1 MNTASRLKVI
11 VHAVRMEA
19 RQIISLELRP
29 CDGTPLPAFAPGAH
43 VDLHLSDSLVRS
55 YSLLNAGADGS
66 RYVIAVLNDKNSKGG
81 SRYVHEQLRAGQT
94 LLISRPRNHF
104 PLDEGAS
111 NSVLVAGGIGI
122 TPILCMHKR
131 LRALRRPASL
141 LYCARSRGDA
151 AFSDELE
158 LDADVQFH
166 FDEERGG
173 PPDLKEF
180 LASQPAESHFYCCGP
195 APMIA
200 AFEASCSALGLTN
213 VHIERFAAKDVVVEV
228 AQAGSYQVV
237 LARDGRTLNVPL
249 GAPLLD
255 VLHEAG
261 IEVDSA
267 CREGICGAC
276 ETRVL
281 EGVPDHRDSI
291 LSDSERASGK
301 AMLVCVS
308 GCVGS
313 RLVLDL

>member
-1 MNTASRLKVI
+1 MNTASRLKVV

-19 RQIISLELRP
+19 RHIVSLELRP
-29 CDGTPLPAFAPGAH
+29 CDGKPLPAFAPGAH
-43 VDLHLSDSLVRS
+43 IDLHLSDSLVRS
-55 YSLLNAGADGS
+55 YSLLDAGADGS
-66 RYVIAVLNDKNSKGG
+66 RYAIAVLNDRNSKGG
-81 SRYVHEQLRAGQT
+81 SRYVHEQLRVGQT
-94 LLISRPRNHF
+94 LSISWPRNHF
-104 PLDEGAS
+104 PLNEGAS
-111 NSVLVAGGIGI
+111 KSVLVAGGIGI

-131 LRALRRPASL
+131 LRALQRPAAL

-166 FDEERGG
+166 FDDERGG
-173 PPDLKEF
+173 PPDLKAF
-180 LASQPAESHFYCCGP
+180 LAAQAADSDFYCCGP

-213 VHIERFAAKDVVVEV
+213 VHIERFAAKDVVEV
-228 AQAGSYQVV
+228 AQTGSYQVV
-237 LARDGRTLNVPL
+237 LARDGRILNVPP
-249 GAPLLD
+249 GSPLLD
-255 VLHEAG
+255 VLLEAG
-261 IEVDSA
+261 VEVDCA

-291 LSDSERASGK
+291 LSNSERASGK

-308 GCVGS
+308 GCSSS